1 MIRALIT
8 AALLTGAAMH
18 FFNAD
23 PYVAFGYSLVLSMTL
38 WFFWPLRR
46 RILRLVSRRGRR
58 RRPPSRTP
66 KAPAPHL
73 TQVNHYHFYVRCRL
87 PRRRCRGPTTAV
99 RRCLCAPRARRRTR
113 RSTTS
118 STRRAVHKMGS
129 VELLRPPAA
138 AA

>member
-23 PYVAFGYSLVLSMTL
+23 
-38 WFFWPLRR
+38 
-46 RILRLVSRRGRR
+46 LVSRRGGR

-73 TQVNHYHFYVRCRL
+73 TQVNHYHFYGQV
-87 PRRRCRGPTTAV
+87 PTA
-99 RRCLCAPRARRRTR
+99 
-113 RSTTS
+113 
-118 STRRAVHKMGS
+118 
-129 VELLRPPAA
+129 PAA
-138 AA
+138 IPRPDYSRPALPLRTEGQKAHDEVYDIIDEKGRSQDG

>member
-23 PYVAFGYSLVLSMTL
+23 PYVAFGYSLVLSVTL
-38 WFFWPLRR
+38 WFFWPLLR

-73 TQVNHYHFYVRCRL
+73 TQVNHYHFYGQV
-87 PRRRCRGPTTAV
+87 PTA
-99 RRCLCAPRARRRTR
+99 
-113 RSTTS
+113 
-118 STRRAVHKMGS
+118 
-129 VELLRPPAA
+129 PAA
-138 AA
+138 IPRPDYSRPALPLRTEGQKAHDEVYDVIDEKGRSQDG